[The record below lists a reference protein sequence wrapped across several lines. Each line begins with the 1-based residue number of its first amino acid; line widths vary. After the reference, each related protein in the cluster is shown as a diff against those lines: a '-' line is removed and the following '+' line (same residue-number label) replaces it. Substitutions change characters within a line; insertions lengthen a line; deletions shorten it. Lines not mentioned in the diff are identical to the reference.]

1 MHTSLP
7 PTLSIKEVFD
17 VDVRYSVYRVKDDAP
32 IVIFGTIPQCAKALG
47 LTIDS
52 FYSQASKQRS
62 GKYSAGS
69 KRKYRIV
76 REEADDETA

>member
-1 MHTSLP
+1 M
-7 PTLSIKEVFD
+7 
-17 VDVRYSVYRVKDDAP
+17 DVRYSVYRVKDDMP
-32 IVIFGTIPQCAKALG
+32 IVVSGTIPKCAKALG

-52 FYSQASKQRS
+52 FYSQVSKQRS

-69 KRKYRIV
+69 MRKYRII

>member
-1 MHTSLP
+1 M
-7 PTLSIKEVFD
+7 
-17 VDVRYSVYRVKDDAP
+17 DVRYSVYRVKDDTP

>member
-1 MHTSLP
+1 M
-7 PTLSIKEVFD
+7 
-17 VDVRYSVYRVKDDAP
+17 DVRYSVYGVKDDLP
-32 IVIFGTIPQCAKALG
+32 IIISGTIPQCAKALG

-76 REEADDETA
+76 REENCDE

>member
-1 MHTSLP
+1 M
-7 PTLSIKEVFD
+7 
-17 VDVRYSVYRVKDDAP
+17 DVRYSVYRVKDDMP
-32 IVIFGTIPQCAKALG
+32 IVVSGTIPKCAKALG

-76 REEADDETA
+76 REEGNDETA

>member
-1 MHTSLP
+1 M
-7 PTLSIKEVFD
+7 
-17 VDVRYSVYRVKDDAP
+17 DVRYSVYSVKTDMP
-32 IVIFGTIPQCAKALG
+32 IVISGRIPQCAKALG

>member
-1 MHTSLP
+1 M
-7 PTLSIKEVFD
+7 
-17 VDVRYSVYRVKDDAP
+17 DVRYSVYGVKDDLP
-32 IVIFGTIPQCAKALG
+32 IIISGTIPQCAKALG

-52 FYSQASKQRS
+52 FYSQASKQRA
-62 GKYSAGS
+62 GKHSAGS